1 VTEEKLCLWLQED
14 ILNRRT
20 LALTPR
26 RLQPKGALGKR
37 KKGSCATA
45 IKSTEEEDLVA
56 IAAQLQVPLEAVP
69 DMLADN
75 QLNASDLVEINNNGD
90 VIVPRALFKSSTVNS
105 YVAAMTELHKV
116 QYSTGLPVPAVLQGL
131 ALRGLLESRK
141 RAQDANNRAA
151 FVDYSASGI
160 TAGYTSAEFLQLQ
173 ELLLR
178 GSEQSPLVSLV
189 LWMFI
194 LIFILIILYR
204 TTRPGLTCFLGTS

>member
-20 LALTPR
+20 PTPAPR
-26 RLQPKGALGKR
+26 RPQPKEALGKR
-37 KKGSCATA
+37 KKGSCAAA

-69 DMLADN
+69 DMLADD
-75 QLNASDLVEINNNGD
+75 QLNAADSVEIDNDDN
-90 VIVPRALFKSSTVNS
+90 VIVPGALFKSGTVDS
-105 YVAAMTELHKV
+105 YVAAVTELHKV
-116 QYSTGLPVPAVLQGL
+116 QYSTGLPVPAVLRGP

-151 FVDYSASGI
+151 FVDRGASGI

-178 GSEQSPLVSLV
+178 GSEQSTLVSLV
-189 LWMFI
+189 L
-194 LIFILIILYR
+194 
-204 TTRPGLTCFLGTS
+204 